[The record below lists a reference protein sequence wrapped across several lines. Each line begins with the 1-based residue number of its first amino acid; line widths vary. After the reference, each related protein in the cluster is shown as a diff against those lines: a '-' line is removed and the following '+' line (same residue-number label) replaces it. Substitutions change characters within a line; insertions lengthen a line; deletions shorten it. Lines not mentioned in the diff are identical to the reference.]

1 MQRMNR
7 EDAMDLLRRGVRR
20 AADTPGRTVTVE
32 FTKLSI
38 FVELELDEGDRRD
51 PVFLDTM
58 AELAFDDLERK
69 LEGRMPR
76 FVNIYTYGG
85 LILRD

>member
-7 EDAMDLLRRGVRR
+7 EDVMDLLRRGVRL
-20 AADTPGRTVTVE
+20 AADNPGRTVIVE

-38 FVELELDEGDRRD
+38 FVELELDERDRRD

-58 AELAFDDLERK
+58 AES
-69 LEGRMPR
+69 
-76 FVNIYTYGG
+76 
-85 LILRD
+85 LRSMTSSVSSRGACLVSSTSTLTAG